1 MSWRVAA
8 EIAER
13 CQSFKESQSIK
24 ETGAA
29 EQ

>member
-8 EIAER
+8 ETAER
-13 CQSFKESQSIK
+13 CQSFMESQSII
-24 ETGAA
+24 ETGVA

>member
-8 EIAER
+8 EITELR
-13 CQSFKESQSIK
+13 RSFKESQSIK
-24 ETGAA
+24 ETGDA

>member
-1 MSWRVAA
+1 MSWLEAA

-13 CQSFKESQSIK
+13 CQSIMESQSII
-24 ETGAA
+24 ETGVA